1 MFASLLGFL
10 GGLGIFLYGT
20 HLLGNGLQKI
30 GASKMREYLG
40 TITNT
45 RIKGMLSG
53 IFVTFFLQSSTVT
66 NILVVGLVGG
76 SIITLSQAFGIIL
89 GSAIG
94 TTLTVQVLTFDVSK
108 YATLFI
114 FLGVVFI
121 MFVKRSAWKSIGAII
136 LSIGFIFFGIGHITD
151 SLQPLSENAQ
161 VLEFLVTLADNPI
174 LFAAIAI
181 VFTALMHSS
190 AAMIIIGIAFVTSG
204 VLTVP
209 DIIPLVL
216 GANIGSTIPVVI
228 SGLAYRGEGR
238 KVGLFYFFFKTVGAV
253 LAMALLVFLVD
264 LVPMLPGSAERQIAH
279 FHTLFNITIAFMF
292 FPFLPLIAKMFR
304 RFFPQKEEEPEFVIK
319 LDENLFAVPEEALI
333 RSKKEIVKLA
343 HMVREN
349 MIHRLSDYM
358 QGNYSAEEMFEVERN
373 IDASYIQ
380 IQQYLLKLGQRD
392 LTSSQSIQEVKL
404 LNILNDIEHIGD
416 MVFHFIVKAEQ
427 VDEKNIVLSSK
438 DQKQLDQ
445 LIQYIETTFDRSLD
459 AFQTNDRAIAR
470 ENIQTQSIINQFEK
484 DVKFEH
490 FNSLINKQE
499 YNPNISSIYLD
510 VVNDLL
516 QVYHHSLNL
525 SRTVLGLI

>member
-1 MFASLLGFL
+1 MFGSILGFL

-121 MFVKRSAWKSIGAII
+121 MFIKKSAWKSIGTII
-136 LSIGFIFFGIGHITD
+136 LSIGFIFFGIGNITS
-151 SLQPLSENAQ
+151 SLEPLSETPQ
-161 VLEFLVTLADNPI
+161 VLDFLVSLSESPI
-174 LFAAIAI
+174 LFALIAM

-190 AAMIIIGIAFVTSG
+190 AAMIIIGIAFITSD
-204 VLTVP
+204 VLSVQAV
-209 DIIPLVL
+209 IPLVL
-216 GANIGSTIPVVI
+216 GANVGSTIPVVI
-228 SGLAYRGEGR
+228 SGLAYRGEGN
-238 KVGLFYFFFKTVGAV
+238 KVGLFYFFFKTIGAV
-253 LAMALLVFLVD
+253 IAMALLIFLVD
-264 LVPMLPGSAERQIAH
+264 LVPMLPGSPERQIAH
-279 FHTLFNITIAFMF
+279 FHTLFNIAIALLF
-292 FPFLPLIAKMFR
+292 FPFLPLVAKMFKR
-304 RFFPQKEEEPEFVIK
+304 LFPKKEEEPAFTIK
-319 LDENLFAVPEEALI
+319 LDENLFSVPEEALY
-333 RSKKEIVKLA
+333 RSKKEVVKLA

-349 MIHRLSDYM
+349 MIHKLTDYIR
-358 QGNYSAEEMFEVERN
+358 GKYSAEEMFEVERD
-373 IDASYIQ
+373 IDKSYVQ

-392 LTSSQSIQEVKL
+392 LTSAQSIQEVKL

-427 VDEKNIVLSSK
+427 IDEKNIVLSSK
-438 DQKQLDQ
+438 DQNQLDQ
-445 LIQYIETTFDRSLD
+445 LIEYIMATYDKSLES
-459 AFQTNDRAIAR
+459 FQKNDMKMAR
-470 ENIQTQSIINQFEK
+470 ENIQTQSAINQFEK
-484 DVKFEH
+484 DIKFEH

-499 YNPNISSIYLD
+499 YNPNISSVYLD
-510 VVNDLL
+510 IMNDLL
-516 QVYHHSLNL
+516 QVYHHSINL